1 VVVEVGSQCISCKF
15 SNQNQE
21 FSWFLTAVYA
31 KCKKIERRELWSE
44 LGAMRSLC
52 EGPWVVGGISMLL
65 ATRQKDSIAL
75 GLMVL

>member
-1 VVVEVGSQCISCKF
+1 MKQDHNAFLVNFQTRIKNF
-15 SNQNQE
+15 PD
-21 FSWFLTAVYA
+21 FLTVVYA
-31 KCKKIERRELWSE
+31 KCKKIERRELWGE

-65 ATRQKDSIAL
+65 DTRQKDPIAL